1 MATVAKTTNAPAD
14 ETGVVPYRLTVT
26 QFLKMVDA
34 GILPEDAHVG
44 LLGGQLVANMV
55 KENPH
60 NYTVDALADE
70 LRARLP
76 KGFRVREAKSY
87 LHGRYDRPE
96 PDITVVRGTRED
108 YRHREPRPKE
118 IAVVVEV
125 ADVTYA
131 KDRAAKWWRYA
142 SAGIPVY
149 VIANLK
155 KEQVEVCSDPA
166 GRGESAVYRTVSA
179 FGAGEEFPVIVDGRE
194 LGRIAVKD
202 IMP

>member
-1 MATVAKTTNAPAD
+1 MATVVKTTNARAD

-34 GILPEDAHVG
+34 GVLPEDAHVE
-44 LLGGQLVANMV
+44 LLGGQLVDTMV
-55 KENPH
+55 KKNPH
-60 NYTVDALADE
+60 NYAVAKVAQD
-70 LRARLP
+70 LRSMLP
-76 KGFRVREAKSY
+76 AGYLVREEKSY

-96 PDITVVRGTRED
+96 PDIAVVRGALPD
-108 YRHREPRPKE
+108 YRTREPRPRDIVLLVE
-118 IAVVVEV
+118 I

-131 KDRAAKWWRYA
+131 KDRGAKWWRYA
-142 SAGIPVY
+142 SASIPVY

-155 KEQVEVCSDPA
+155 KQQVEVCSDPA
-166 GRGESAVYRTVSA
+166 GRGQSAVYRTVSV
-179 FGAGEEFPVIVDGRE
+179 FGAAEQFPVIVDGRE